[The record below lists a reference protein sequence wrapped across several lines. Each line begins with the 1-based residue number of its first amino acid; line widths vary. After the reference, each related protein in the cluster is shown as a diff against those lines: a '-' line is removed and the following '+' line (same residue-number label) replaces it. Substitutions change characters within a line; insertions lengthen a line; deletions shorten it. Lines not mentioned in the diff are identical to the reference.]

1 MSWTWSTTWGY
12 NERPIPFRS
21 VLLSVPARWILPTP
35 PPPFLRARLP
45 HLHPVILQVLFN
57 RGLAEP
63 EAVEE
68 FFGRRVRPDDP
79 FLMKGMGEAV
89 ERLRTAIVRREPIVV
104 YGDFDADGVTATVL
118 VMQTLQALGAVVRP
132 YIPHRVDE
140 GYGLN
145 NEALAALA
153 QAGARVVL
161 TVDCG
166 IRSQNEVAFGQNL
179 GLDIIISDHHTPGS
193 HVPDALAVINP
204 RQPDCRYPFDGL
216 AGVGVAF
223 KLAQAL
229 LRAEQAAPIAPRP
242 PRLTEEDLL
251 DLVALGTVADLMP
264 LRGENRLLVQQGL
277 ERLRQTPRP
286 GVLALARTAGLQPGQ
301 ITAYEIGFKLAPRLN
316 AAGRLSTAM
325 LAYDLLMAPD
335 PETAQPLAVK
345 LDNLNRER
353 QSLTDAAVQWATTE
367 LGEAPPDDVI
377 LVGRPGLPSGILG
390 LAAGKLKDLY
400 YRPVLVVELGSEEVR
415 GSARSI
421 PEFHIT
427 EALDRC
433 ADLLLRYGGHAA
445 AAGFTLRHDR
455 LPALRRRLNAFAA
468 QVLHPDD
475 RIPKLT
481 VDAIVPLRDMD
492 YALLGKLQELE
503 PTGAGNE
510 PPVLAVPN
518 LMVRQIRRLGSN
530 GEHLRLILS
539 DGYLTIDAI
548 AFRQGHLAEGLGM
561 RVDVAGYLE
570 DNIWQDQRRLQL
582 RLCDIRPAGRGIP
595 LGAVTP
601 A

>member
-1 MSWTWSTTWGY
+1 M
-12 NERPIPFRS
+12 P
-21 VLLSVPARWILPTP
+21 VPARWILPTP
-35 PPPFLRARLP
+35 PPPLLRARLP

-63 EAVEE
+63 DAVEE

-79 FLMKGMGEAV
+79 FLMKGVAEAV
-89 ERLRTAIVRREPIVV
+89 ERLRTAIARREPIVV

-118 VMQTLQALGAVVRP
+118 MMQTLQALGAVVRP
-132 YIPHRVDE
+132 YIPHRIDE

-145 NEALAALA
+145 NEALATLA

-166 IRSQNEVAFGQNL
+166 IRSQREVAFGQAL
-179 GLDIIISDHHTPGS
+179 GLDLIISDHHSPGP
-193 HVPDALAVINP
+193 HVPAALAVINP

-229 LRAEQAAPIAPRP
+229 LRAEQAAPLAPHP
-242 PRLTEEDLL
+242 PSLTEDQLL

-277 ERLRQTPRP
+277 ERLRHTPRP
-286 GVLALARTAGLQPGQ
+286 GILALAQTAGLQPER

-335 PETAQPLAVK
+335 LETAQPLALE
-345 LDNLNRER
+345 LDRLNRER
-353 QSLTDAAVQWATTE
+353 QRLTDEAVQWATTD
-367 LGEAPPDDVI
+367 LGDAPPDDVI
-377 LVGRPGLPSGILG
+377 LVGRPDLPPGIVG
-390 LAAGKLKDLY
+390 LAASKLKDLY
-400 YRPVLVVELGSEEVR
+400 YRPVLVVELGGEEVR

-427 EALDRC
+427 AALDQC

-445 AAGFTLRHDR
+445 AAGFTLPRDR
-455 LPALRRRLNAFAA
+455 LPALRRRLNAIAA
-468 QVLHPDD
+468 QMLRPDD
-475 RIPKLT
+475 RMPKLT
-481 VDAIVPLRDMD
+481 IDAIVSLKDMD

-518 LMVRQIRRLGSN
+518 LMVRQSRRLGAN
-530 GEHLRLILS
+530 GDHLRLVLS

-548 AFRQGHLAEGLGM
+548 AFSQGHLAEGLGM

-570 DNIWQDQRRLQL
+570 DNAWQGQHRLQL

-595 LGAVTP
+595 LGTP
-601 A
+601 VSPL